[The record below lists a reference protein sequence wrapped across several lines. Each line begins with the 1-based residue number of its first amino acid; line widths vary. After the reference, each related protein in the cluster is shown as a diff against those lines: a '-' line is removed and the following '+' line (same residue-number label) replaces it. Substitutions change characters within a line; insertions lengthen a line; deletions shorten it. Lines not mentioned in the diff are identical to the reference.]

1 MLRDC
6 PTPITC
12 HSSHITCY
20 MSYLVYFFLSFFLH
34 CGWASWLR
42 VCYPRGLPCKYFFFF
57 NLGFWW
63 FFYDTL
69 PNLGGLIWCSAILF
83 WYLILKYPI
92 HFSISYSLPQFHDKL
107 VVLLFAHILGGCV
120 KGLWWLMEEV
130 KGKIWKYRGLGYLYQ
145 YYGE

>member
-1 MLRDC
+1 MELKC
-6 PTPITC
+6 WETVQPPSHVTVHTSHVTC
-12 HSSHITCY
+12 LILCTFFSLF
-20 MSYLVYFFLSFFLH
+20 SYTVVELV
-34 CGWASWLR
+34 GWEFVIHVA
-42 VCYPRGLPCKYFFFF
+42 YPVNIFFF

-130 KGKIWKYRGLGYLYQ
+130 KGKIWKYRGLGY
-145 YYGE
+145 